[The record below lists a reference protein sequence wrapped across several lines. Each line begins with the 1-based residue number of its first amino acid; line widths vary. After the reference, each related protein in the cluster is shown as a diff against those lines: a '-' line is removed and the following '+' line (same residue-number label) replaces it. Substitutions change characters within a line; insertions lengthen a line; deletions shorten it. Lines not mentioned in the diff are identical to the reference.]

1 MVFHDA
7 REAKVAIS
15 LLAKTGFDPYEPN
28 NDDPLE
34 LRAAKSVPRRLLPLP
49 ENEDG
54 VKTTGK
60 GRSDIDPTDLLFN
73 PKRDLVPVK
82 KANDEDLPEG
92 LREGARL
99 DIRYAME
106 SDVKART
113 AAKDSEWYKKHG
125 RTAGKGANALS
136 GSRHGPGSNG
146 RRRRSASPGSRHGD
160 REDGGAGARR
170 PRRTQED
177 LDAELDALRDG
188 SYVAPS
194 RDSHQRADNNGR
206 RQGGR
211 GDGRRDNRET
221 RTQADL
227 DAGEW
232 IGESRKYQ
240 RLTIWMGRT
249 GGFPR
254 RSVGRKGRPGRTCRQ
269 A

>member
-1 MVFHDA
+1 MLVFHDG

-34 LRAAKSVPRRLLPLP
+34 LRAAKPVPRRLLPLP
-49 ENEDG
+49 ENE
-54 VKTTGK
+54 TGAADEGGKRHK
-60 GRSDIDPTDLLFN
+60 GRSGLDPTDLLFN

-82 KANDEDLPEG
+82 KTEDEDLPVG

-125 RTAGKGANALS
+125 RTAGKGINPLS
-136 GSRHGPGSNG
+136 GSRHAP
-146 RRRRSASPGSRHGD
+146 RRRRSASPGA
-160 REDGGAGARR
+160 GAGEGTRR

-177 LDAELDALRDG
+177 LDAELDAMRSGTFAEDRG
-188 SYVAPS
+188 TDAGN
-194 RDSHQRADNNGR
+194 DEGR
-206 RQGGR
+206 RRRGGR
-211 GDGRRDNRET
+211 KEQREQREQ

-227 DAGEW
+227 DAGKCNNR
-232 IGESRKYQ
+232 SHAS
-240 RLTIWMGRT
+240 GRT
-249 GGFPR
+249 DKVFVQNWRLSSRIEG
-254 RSVGRKGRPGRTCRQ
+254 KGGRT
-269 A
+269 AGSV